1 MFVAISVALDNTEQT
16 YKINMTNE
24 TIYQF
29 ALEAMSV
36 NSFEKGK
43 DLVMRIILAA
53 ADDKDLVAEAL
64 NYVNEEF
71 MKAALDYEAS
81 NQSELN

>member
-1 MFVAISVALDNTEQT
+1 MGRSYQKGTEQG
-16 YKINMTNE
+16 YKISMTNE

-29 ALEAMSV
+29 AIEAMNI

-43 DLVMRIILAA
+43 DLVMRVILATA
-53 ADDKDLVAEAL
+53 HDDSLVNEAF
-64 NYVNEEF
+64 NYVNEEL
-71 MKAALDYEAS
+71 MESSQSKDAS

>member
-1 MFVAISVALDNTEQT
+1 
-16 YKINMTNE
+16 MTNE

-29 ALEAMSV
+29 AMEAMSA

-43 DLVMRIILAA
+43 DLVMRVILAVA
-53 ADDKDLVAEAL
+53 QDNDLIAEAM
-64 NYVNEEF
+64 NYVNDEF
-71 MKAALDYEAS
+71 MEASMNKDAS

>member
-1 MFVAISVALDNTEQT
+1 
-16 YKINMTNE
+16 MTNE

-29 ALEAMSV
+29 AMEAMKVQTFDKAKS
-36 NSFEKGK
+36 
-43 DLVMRIILAA
+43 LVMSVILAA
-53 ADDKDLVAEAL
+53 AHDNDLVTEAM

-71 MKAALDYEAS
+71 MEASMNKDAS

>member
-1 MFVAISVALDNTEQT
+1 
-16 YKINMTNE
+16 MTNE

-29 ALEAMSV
+29 ALEAISI

-53 ADDKDLVAEAL
+53 ADDKNLVAEAL

-71 MKAALDYEAS
+71 MEASINKDAS

>member
-1 MFVAISVALDNTEQT
+1 
-16 YKINMTNE
+16 MTNN

-29 ALEAMSV
+29 ALEAVSA
-36 NSFEKGK
+36 NSFQKGK

-53 ADDKDLVAEAL
+53 AHDNDLVTEAM
-64 NYVNEEF
+64 NYVNDEF
-71 MKAALDYEAS
+71 MEASMNKDAS

>member
-1 MFVAISVALDNTEQT
+1 
-16 YKINMTNE
+16 MTNE

-29 ALEAMSV
+29 AMEAMSA

-53 ADDKDLVAEAL
+53 AEDNSLVNEAF

-71 MKAALDYEAS
+71 MESSQNKDAS

>member
-1 MFVAISVALDNTEQT
+1 
-16 YKINMTNE
+16 MTNE

-29 ALEAMSV
+29 AMEAMSA

-53 ADDKDLVAEAL
+53 AHDNDLVVEAM
-64 NYVNEEF
+64 NYVNDEF
-71 MKAALDYEAS
+71 MEASMNKNAS

>member
-1 MFVAISVALDNTEQT
+1 
-16 YKINMTNE
+16 MTNE

-29 ALEAMSV
+29 AMEAMSV
-36 NSFEKGK
+36 NSFEKAK

-53 ADDKDLVAEAL
+53 AEDRALVNEAF

-71 MKAALDYEAS
+71 MESSQSKDAS

>member
-1 MFVAISVALDNTEQT
+1 MITGFFFITEQA
-16 YKINMTNE
+16 YKISMTSK

-29 ALEAMSV
+29 AVEAM
-36 NSFEKGK
+36 NAQTFDKAKE
-43 DLVMRIILAA
+43 LVMSVILAA
-53 ADDKDLVAEAL
+53 AHDNDLVTEAL

-71 MKAALDYEAS
+71 MEASMNKEAS

>member
-1 MFVAISVALDNTEQT
+1 
-16 YKINMTNE
+16 MTNE

-29 ALEAMSV
+29 AMEAMSV
-36 NSFEKGK
+36 NSFEKAK
-43 DLVMRIILAA
+43 DLVMRVILAA
-53 ADDKDLVAEAL
+53 AHDDSLVNEAF

-71 MKAALDYEAS
+71 MESSQNKDAS